1 MDMKGFI
8 AFLLAASFSWGETA
22 LAQVHRASPL
32 LGSWAVDVSR
42 LPMPPGSRPKSVTIT
57 FSDAGGGKWTAKV
70 DILGGDGSERHMTST
85 YALDGTPAGI
95 QGDTTEAD
103 VGAVK
108 TPAPNVMVLELAKG
122 GVPASTRVYTV
133 APDGKTM
140 IETAA
145 YAGPDGK
152 PFLRTNYFN
161 RIK

>member
-42 LPMPPGSRPKSVTIT
+42 LTIT